1 MSGAVH
7 LFVAVALAA
16 APVAPDPSACPADD
30 LRCMGTAY
38 VASARLAKSGE
49 ERAQYLYSA
58 HRAFLRLF
66 DRSQEGSDLC
76 QAHELIRQAR
86 RGPAGELG
94 ERLAASERETLSRLR
109 SSGVECGAG
118 RSKRKAR
125 PLAAATPPGPPS
137 DPANAASSGQAPDAP
152 DASGSP
158 ELAPVPTATVAR
170 RPVSP
175 QPEPALTAP
184 VTPRQLAAGPQVE
197 HRGPVLLES
206 APLPAK
212 PLLIGGGV
220 ALGVSLVLGG
230 LTVYYGTTGLAIR
243 RRCIDE
249 PCTTIESFDDST
261 RYNSERS
268 DYEKY
273 TGRAYLAGITGG
285 AALVTAVALLTV
297 GARRRAKNLALGP
310 MLRPNAGGVLF
321 TGRF

>member
-1 MSGAVH
+1 MSGALH
-7 LFVAVALAA
+7 LVVAVALAA
-16 APVAPDPSACPADD
+16 SPVAPDPSACPADD

-86 RGPAGELG
+86 RGPTGELG

-109 SSGVECGAG
+109 SSGIECGAG
-118 RSKRKAR
+118 RSKRKPR
-125 PLAAATPPGPPS
+125 PLTAATTTPPGSPT
-137 DPANAASSGQAPDAP
+137 DPANAPVAS
-152 DASGSP
+152 DASESP
-158 ELAPVPTATVAR
+158 ELAPVPTATAAR
-170 RPVSP
+170 RPASP
-175 QPEPALTAP
+175 RPEPGLTAP
-184 VTPRQLAAGPQVE
+184 VTSRPLAAGPQVE
-197 HRGPVLLES
+197 HRGRVPLES
-206 APLPAK
+206 APRPAK

-249 PCTTIESFDDST
+249 PCTSIESFDDYT
-261 RYNSERS
+261 RYSSERN

-273 TGRAYLAGITGG
+273 TSRAYLAGIAGG

-297 GARRRAKNLALGP
+297 GARRRGKNLALGP